1 MANKEFTFDVDVSKL
16 PCGINGALYFS
27 QMSVVIRLVPNMVSA
42 IAMLS
47 ALMTLNSLMVKLMLR
62 VGYQA
67 LRIVIQVLESMGLAA
82 RNSIS
87 GRLIVFLR
95 PSLLIL
101 VLLAES
107 VAQVLTVAIMTRIR
121 DIVVFATR
129 MAVIMLLTD

>member
-1 MANKEFTFDVDVSKL
+1 MVDYLS
-16 PCGINGALYFS
+16 
-27 QMSVVIRLVPNMVSA
+27 SVVIRLVPNMVSD

-47 ALMTLNSLMVKLMLR
+47 ALMISNSLMVKLTLR

-67 LRIVIQVLESMGLAA
+67 LRIVIQVLENTGLAA
-82 RNSIS
+82 RNLIS

-95 PSLLIL
+95 PSQLTL

-121 DIVVFATR
+121 DTVVFATK
-129 MAVIMLLTD
+129 MVVIMLLTDSE